1 MMTLQNDNFNMKA
14 EESLP
19 YLLQQLDSTTL
30 APEEKRAYQALKE
43 WNYINDK
50 DSEGASYYEAWWENL
65 MPMLWDEMEDTKLNL
80 KRPTAFTTIKLL
92 KEQPTL
98 SFFDIQGTQE
108 KETAR
113 DVIRKAFALG
123 VEDIEEWSADHNGAP
138 AYWGDY
144 KDSYMQHLARI
155 EPLGIHVRA
164 GGNANAV
171 NAHSKLKGP
180 SWRMVVSLE
189 KTGVKMWGVYPG
201 GQSGNAGSEYYANMM
216 DPWVNGEYFQMQ
228 FFQYPEDALKHTFF
242 TTQLNKQK

>member
-1 MMTLQNDNFNMKA
+1 
-14 EESLP
+14 
-19 YLLQQLDSTTL
+19 
-30 APEEKRAYQALKE
+30 
-43 WNYINDK
+43 
-50 DSEGASYYEAWWENL
+50 
-65 MPMLWDEMEDTKLNL
+65 
-80 KRPTAFTTIKLL
+80 
-92 KEQPTL
+92 
-98 SFFDIQGTQE
+98 
-108 KETAR
+108 
-113 DVIRKAFALG
+113 
-123 VEDIEEWSADHNGAP
+123 
-138 AYWGDY
+138 
-144 KDSYMQHLARI
+144 MQHLARI